1 MILGFSIKVYK
12 LSRIFFLTLNIS
24 GLQADIFEQYNI
36 EGVLAAIN
44 NFNTSSLHGIA
55 AKLEKVFVNYL
66 DELEDSDWLDSLL
79 TTVENSVSIDPAIL
93 SVIQYDNEKK
103 KMQ

>member
-1 MILGFSIKVYK
+1 M
-12 LSRIFFLTLNIS
+12 
-24 GLQADIFEQYNI
+24 
-36 EGVLAAIN
+36 LAAIN

-79 TTVENSVSIDPAIL
+79 TTVENSVSIDPANL
-93 SVIQYDNEKK
+93 SVIQYENEKK
-103 KMQ
+103 KNAINLPGFGCSVINDLFSSFPASCQNEQQ